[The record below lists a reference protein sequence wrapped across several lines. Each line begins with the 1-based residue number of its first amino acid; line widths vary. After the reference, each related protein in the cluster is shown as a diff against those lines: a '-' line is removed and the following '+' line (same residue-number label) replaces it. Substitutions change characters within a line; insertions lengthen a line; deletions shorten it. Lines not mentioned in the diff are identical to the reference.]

1 MGSEITT
8 VSVDKDSTYKRL
20 SRRRNAMDTSHRPG
34 ERTSMDDVI
43 SDLLDK
49 AERFEEM
56 EVDPDGEGEVIE
68 TGNDAESERE
78 AVPDGGSA

>member
-8 VSVDKDSTYKRL
+8 VSVKRESTYKRL
-20 SRRRNAMDTSHRPG
+20 SRRRNAMDDSHRPG

-49 AERFEEM
+49 AEEFEEM
-56 EVDPDGEGEVIE
+56 ESDPDREVMDSSNEGEP
-68 TGNDAESERE
+68 E
-78 AVPDGGSA
+78 AVPDGGEA